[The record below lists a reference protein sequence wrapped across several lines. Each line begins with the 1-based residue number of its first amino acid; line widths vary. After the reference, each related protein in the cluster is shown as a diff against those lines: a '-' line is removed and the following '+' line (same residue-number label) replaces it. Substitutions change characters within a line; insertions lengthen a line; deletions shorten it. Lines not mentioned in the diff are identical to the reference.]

1 MIRMDSP
8 GGTLQRRYW
17 SFSKLNQYLRC
28 PLQFYFQRILKLP
41 QPTIG
46 SGLVYG
52 SAVHNGLAY
61 IHQQMM
67 NSMEVDLKILK
78 KEFCD
83 TWGDYEQTKICYKA
97 NESKEVLIEKGL
109 STLQLYLSSPVRSK
123 IVGVE
128 QSVVVPL
135 MNSQGEYI
143 ESPMMAIIDLV
154 TSTDGRMT
162 IHEFKTSARQY
173 SQLEVELS
181 MQATTYANAV
191 NETYQQNP
199 AIEFVVFTKTKTP
212 KVQRIQT
219 ARNQSDLQ
227 QLGDL
232 VEKVEQAVDDNCFY
246 PNRSPMNCSWC
257 PYREPCKKWKVPTS
271 SLVTLNGVGQCS
283 SN

>member
-1 MIRMDSP
+1 
-8 GGTLQRRYW
+8 
-17 SFSKLNQYLRC
+17 
-28 PLQFYFQRILKLP
+28 
-41 QPTIG
+41 
-46 SGLVYG
+46 
-52 SAVHNGLAY
+52 
-61 IHQQMM
+61 
-67 NSMEVDLKILK
+67 
-78 KEFCD
+78 
-83 TWGDYEQTKICYKA
+83 
-97 NESKEVLIEKGL
+97 
-109 STLQLYLSSPVRSK
+109 
-123 IVGVE
+123 
-128 QSVVVPL
+128 
-135 MNSQGEYI
+135 
-143 ESPMMAIIDLV
+143 
-154 TSTDGRMT
+154 
-162 IHEFKTSARQY
+162 
-173 SQLEVELS
+173 